1 MNPRRAAAG
10 LPFPTMK
17 TIALATGNAH
27 KLREFAEILS
37 PLGWNVRSI
46 RDWLPSV
53 PEPEETEPDFAGNS
67 ALKAR
72 FALAALQTGNVV
84 EPLPEAVVADDS
96 GLAVDLLGG
105 DPGVFSARFAER
117 AGNGSGDAANRAE
130 LVRRLREHGL
140 GPSENTTA
148 AFHCAIHWISL
159 DGATSFHAEGLCP
172 GRVGLVERGDEGF
185 GYDSLF
191 RPVLPDG
198 TVSEGTFGE
207 LPAGIKHSLSH
218 RGAALRALAGK
229 LAK

>member
-10 LPFPTMK
+10 LPFPAMK

-27 KLREFAEILS
+27 KLREFAEILGA
-37 PLGWNVRSI
+37 LGWNVRSI

-72 FALAALQTGNVV
+72 FALAALKTGTIA

-96 GLAVDLLGG
+96 GLSVDLLDGE
-105 DPGVFSARFAER
+105 PGVFSARFAER
-117 AGNGSGDAANRAE
+117 AGNGTGDAANRAE
-130 LVRRLREHGL
+130 LVRRLRGQGL
-140 GPSENTTA
+140 GPTDNTPA

-159 DGATSFHAEGLCP
+159 DGASSFHAEGSCP

-198 TVSEGTFGE
+198 AVSEGTFGE

-218 RGAALRALAGK
+218 RGAALRALAAS
-229 LAK
+229 LRM